1 VITARRSS
9 FGPDARGWSA
19 LFALYTAIGA
29 FGFWY
34 RYLDDL
40 AREHYDTLARRLLEE
55 SSGTYTAFALL
66 PLILALCRRLPWS
79 PSSWPRTIAL
89 HLLGALAYS
98 FAHTTLMALSRAVL
112 FPLAGMGSYDYGN
125 MLYRYPMELSND
137 VTSYAIVAGFVY
149 FIERIRLAREGEL
162 RAAHLQMQ
170 LAEAKLEN
178 LQLHL
183 QPHFLFNTL
192 NTISAV
198 MYEDVRVADRMIGR
212 LSELLRATLYA
223 SDRPEATL
231 ADELHVAELY
241 LDIMRARLENHLD
254 VQVRVEAALR
264 EALVP
269 TMILQPLLENA
280 IKHGL
285 SPDNVDLQIDVEAER
300 SGDVLTVR
308 VADTGIGLRA
318 RPEREAGLGI
328 ANTRHRLRELYGDD
342 GTVRLSDRAGGGA
355 EVVITLPY
363 HAHLAEHAA
372 R

>member
-1 VITARRSS
+1 VIEARRSK
-9 FGPDARGWSA
+9 GPDARGWWA
-19 LFALYTAIGA
+19 LFALYTAVGA

-40 AREHYDTLARRLLEE
+40 AREHRNTLARRLLEE

-79 PSSWPRTIAL
+79 TTTWPRTIAL
-89 HLLGALAYS
+89 HLLGAVAYS
-98 FAHTTLMALSRAVL
+98 FAHTTLMALSRAAL
-112 FPLAGMGSYDYGN
+112 FPAAGLGSYDYGV

-137 VTSYAIVAGFVY
+137 VVSYAIVVGFVY

-162 RAAHLQMQ
+162 RAAHLQME

-178 LQLHL
+178 LQLQL

-223 SDRPEATL
+223 CDRPEATL
-231 ADELHVAELY
+231 ADELHIAELY

-254 VQVRVEAALR
+254 VRVRVADGLR

-285 SPDNVDLQIDVEAER
+285 SPDNVDLRIDVDAER

-308 VADTGIGLRA
+308 VADTGIGLRP
-318 RPEREAGLGI
+318 RPERVGGLGL
-328 ANTRHRLRELYGDD
+328 ANTRHRVRELYGDD

-363 HAHLAEHAA
+363 HARLAERAV